1 MRIRRIASPRLY
13 APEWRCFHCDEILT
27 TKEAALEHFGPHCMS
42 VPACQIDIAK
52 YREMEEYHD
61 RCLAEDSDSE
71 RQFHAMRSD
80 HERAL
85 IREEQRGFDRG
96 LKAQLEKIPADKG
109 CPYCERADAR
119 RDPRQTSLLP

>member
-1 MRIRRIASPRLY
+1 MTTLGTGVPPLPLSAEGAGGVASKSAASDPRAL

-42 VPACQIDIAK
+42 VPACQIDIDK
-52 YREMEEYHD
+52 DREMEEYHD

-71 RQFHAMRSD
+71 SQFHAMLSD

-85 IREEQRGFDRG
+85 IRE
-96 LKAQLEKIPADKG
+96 
-109 CPYCERADAR
+109 
-119 RDPRQTSLLP
+119 